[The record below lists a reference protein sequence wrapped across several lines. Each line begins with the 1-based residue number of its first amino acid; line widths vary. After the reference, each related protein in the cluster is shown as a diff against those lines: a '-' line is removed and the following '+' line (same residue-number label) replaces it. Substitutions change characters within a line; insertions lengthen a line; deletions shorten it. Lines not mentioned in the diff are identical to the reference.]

1 MTDNSAH
8 NPDNSDHP
16 DNSDLKTPASGTH
29 NLSPSPDDL
38 SSRAETDHL
47 EKGHLETDDAF
58 TRDPDSAN
66 TEVSRPD
73 NLVRAGP
80 GRSQPSSASNL
91 QQLAAA
97 VLAPLGYEL
106 LEVQVQNPGKRPT
119 VVVRID
125 RQDEQPVSIED
136 LAKASR
142 AVGAEY
148 DRTDPIQGEYRLE
161 LESPGAKRPLLRL
174 RHFERMMGLK
184 ARVRGDGHSF
194 TGPIVALQ
202 DNTVTFETTE
212 GNVTL
217 KIGQFQANLAEFP
230 PEHR

>member
-1 MTDNSAH
+1 MTDHPAHNPDRH
-8 NPDNSDHP
+8 NPDNSGSDNP
-16 DNSDLKTPASGTH
+16 DNPELDQ
-29 NLSPSPDDL
+29 
-38 SSRAETDHL
+38 TDADML
-47 EKGHLETDDAF
+47 DTDDAF
-58 TRDPDSAN
+58 TRNVDSADTDTARPDSPLQA
-66 TEVSRPD
+66 T
-73 NLVRAGP
+73 P
-80 GRSQPSSASNL
+80 GRNQPSSASNL

-125 RQDEQPVSIED
+125 RRDEQPVSIED

-142 AVGAEY
+142 AVGTEY
-148 DRTDPIQGEYRLE
+148 DRTDPITGEYRLE

-174 RHFERMMGLK
+174 RHFERMLGLR

-194 TGPIVALQ
+194 TGPILSIGENA
-202 DNTVTFETTE
+202 VTFGTPDGE
-212 GNVTL
+212 VTL

-230 PEHR
+230 SEHR

>member
-1 MTDNSAH
+1 MTDHTAH
-8 NPDNSDHP
+8 NPDRHNSDNP
-16 DNSDLKTPASGTH
+16 DNPELDQTDADL
-29 NLSPSPDDL
+29 
-38 SSRAETDHL
+38 TDKDML
-47 EKGHLETDDAF
+47 DTDDAF
-58 TRDPDSAN
+58 TRSVDSADTDSARPDSPVQA
-66 TEVSRPD
+66 T
-73 NLVRAGP
+73 AG
-80 GRSQPSSASNL
+80 RTQPSSASNL

-125 RQDEQPVSIED
+125 RHDEQPVSIED

-148 DRTDPIQGEYRLE
+148 DRSDPITGEYRLE

-174 RHFERMMGLK
+174 RHFERMLGLK

-194 TGPIVALQ
+194 TGPIVSIGE
-202 DNTVTFETTE
+202 NTVTFGTPDGE
-212 GNVTL
+212 VTL

-230 PEHR
+230 TEHR

>member
-1 MTDNSAH
+1 MTDNPAY
-8 NPDNSDHP
+8 NPDH
-16 DNSDLKTPASGTH
+16 DNSEIDTPGADQSGSGSSKADLGK
-29 NLSPSPDDL
+29 D
-38 SSRAETDHL
+38 
-47 EKGHLETDDAF
+47 HLETDDAF
-58 TRDPDSAN
+58 TRDPDSAT
-66 TEVSRPD
+66 TEISRPD
-73 NLVRAGP
+73 SPVHTGP
-80 GRSQPSSASNL
+80 GRSQPGSASNL
-91 QQLAAA
+91 QLLAAQ

-136 LAKASR
+136 LAAASR

-161 LESPGAKRPLLRL
+161 LESPGAKRPLLNL

-194 TGPIVALQ
+194 TGPIVSIQ
-202 DNTVTFETTE
+202 DDLVTFETTD

-230 PEHR
+230 SEHR

>member
-1 MTDNSAH
+1 MTDNPAY
-8 NPDNSDHP
+8 NPDH
-16 DNSDLKTPASGTH
+16 DNSEIDTPGADQSGTG
-29 NLSPSPDDL
+29 
-38 SSRAETDHL
+38 SSRADL
-47 EKGHLETDDAF
+47 GKDHLETDDAF
-58 TRDPDSAN
+58 TRDPDSAT
-66 TEVSRPD
+66 TEISRPD
-73 NLVRAGP
+73 SPVHTGP
-80 GRSQPSSASNL
+80 GRSQPGSASNL
-91 QQLAAA
+91 QFLAAQ

-136 LAKASR
+136 LAAASR

-161 LESPGAKRPLLRL
+161 LESPGAKRPLLNV

-194 TGPIVALQ
+194 TGPIVSIQ
-202 DNTVTFETTE
+202 DDLVTFETTD

-230 PEHR
+230 SEHR